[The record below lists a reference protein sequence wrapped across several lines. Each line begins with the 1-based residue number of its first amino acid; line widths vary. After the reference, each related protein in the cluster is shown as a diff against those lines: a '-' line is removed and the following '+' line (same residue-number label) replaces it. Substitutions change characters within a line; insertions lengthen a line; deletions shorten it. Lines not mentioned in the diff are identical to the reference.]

1 MSAALHPT
9 GYLLAKMLVS
19 NLGLISEATK
29 QEVMQCLA
37 RSVDIIRSSKTGMFV
52 LKALN

>member
-9 GYLLAKMLVS
+9 GYLLAKMVVS

-37 RSVDIIRSSKTGMFV
+37 RSVDLLSASKTGIFV
-52 LKALN
+52 LKALE